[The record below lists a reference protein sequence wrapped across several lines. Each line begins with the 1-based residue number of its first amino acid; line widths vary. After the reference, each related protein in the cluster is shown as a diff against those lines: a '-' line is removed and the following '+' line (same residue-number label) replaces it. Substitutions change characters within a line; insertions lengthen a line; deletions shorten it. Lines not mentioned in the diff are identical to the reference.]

1 MECVS
6 LNKIMVNPLHKL
18 YRRLLAIDIDTAYIG
33 NYPWIY
39 LDKVNGKRVKEKY
52 MARHGF
58 TVATV
63 SIGGKIELTDTK
75 KIFEIIRKYRK
86 NENP

>member
-1 MECVS
+1 
-6 LNKIMVNPLHKL
+6 MVNPLHKL